1 MPRVPA
7 GHRHGDLHQ
16 VRWCDLIIEWINGI
30 ILSTPWQLWHH
41 PAAYQ
46 GYKQSL
52 TLHNIC
58 RTHGFLISGLINKS
72 GAGLQPSSSEI
83 GSITRR
89 QFLFYGLHDNIE
101 NFSFQILISKSR
113 YPDPGIYRSCK
124 TYLDNINNDRDSAN
138 DPSFVTITE
147 KAPARA
153 NPTNPF
159 NSVLNVKALV
169 GFCF

>member
-1 MPRVPA
+1 MLPA
-7 GHRHGDLHQ
+7 VFIQRDREYKTEAIS
-16 VRWCDLIIEWINGI
+16 V
-30 ILSTPWQLWHH
+30 LW
-41 PAAYQ
+41 
-46 GYKQSL
+46 
-52 TLHNIC
+52 
-58 RTHGFLISGLINKS
+58 
-72 GAGLQPSSSEI
+72 
-83 GSITRR
+83 
-89 QFLFYGLHDNIE
+89 LHDNIE